1 MQDTILLCNVLLMPL
16 ADFLRGIRVVDV
28 SQFIPG
34 PQAAL
39 HLADLG
45 AEVVKVEPPGGEPMR
60 IFPPLDPDGVSAPY
74 KLMNRGKTV
83 VELDLKSEGGKGAFG
98 DLITAADVLV
108 ESYRPGVLDR
118 LGFDRKTLERLN
130 PGLVHVALTGFGQT
144 GPYRTRAGHDI
155 NYMALA
161 GGLAASGTEER
172 PVAAYP
178 PTADHASALQ
188 AALAAVAA
196 LFRRHES
203 GRGAFID
210 VSLAETVLAWQA
222 IPMTLA
228 RRAGQEPHRGA
239 QILNGGTARY
249 HVYRTAD
256 GKFITL
262 GAVEQKF
269 WAAFCRAVGRDEWI
283 ARYDDPLPQTALVA
297 EVSALIESQPLAH
310 WERVIEP
317 ADCCFHAVVELA
329 DVPEHPQIAA
339 RGLVHRVSDNPALIE
354 TLFPAWIDGEPPTP
368 RSPLHFSEASGV
380 LTRWRKRKRD

>member
-1 MQDTILLCNVLLMPL
+1 MPL
-16 ADFLRGIRVVDV
+16 AEFLRGIRVVDV

-39 HLADLG
+39 HLCDLG
-45 AEVVKVEPPGGEPMR
+45 AGVVKVEPPGGEPMR
-60 IFPPLDPDGVSAPY
+60 TFPPLDPDGVGAPY

-83 VELDLKSEGGKGAFG
+83 VELDLKTDAGKRAFA
-98 DLITAADVLV
+98 DLISAADVLV

-118 LGFDRKTLERLN
+118 LGFDRKTLERIN

-161 GGLAASGTEER
+161 GGLAASGTEQR

-196 LFRRHES
+196 LFRRGES

-249 HVYRTAD
+249 HVYRTSD

-269 WAAFCRAVGRDEWI
+269 WAAFCRAVGKDEWI
-283 ARYDDPLPQTALVA
+283 ARYDDPLPQTALIA
-297 EVSALIESQPLAH
+297 EVTALIAGRPLVH
-310 WERVIEP
+310 WERVIDP

-329 DVPEHPQIAA
+329 DLPDHPQIAE
-339 RGLVHRVSDNPALIE
+339 RRLVHQVSDEPALIE
-354 TLFPAWIDGEPPTP
+354 TLFPAWVDGVPPP
-368 RSPLHFSEASGV
+368 SRAPLRFASVEVV
-380 LTRWRKRKRD
+380 LAGWRDKKEKKALALRTLG

>member
-1 MQDTILLCNVLLMPL
+1 MPL
-16 ADFLRGIRVVDV
+16 ADFLRGIRVIDL

-39 HLADLG
+39 HLADFG

-60 IFPPLDPDGVSAPY
+60 GFPPLDPDGVGAPY

-83 VELDLKSEGGKGAFG
+83 VELDLKSEAGKAAFAE
-98 DLITAADVLV
+98 LIAAADVLV

-118 LGFDRKTLERLN
+118 LGFTRARLEALN
-130 PGLVHVALTGFGQT
+130 ARLVHVALTGFGQT

-161 GGLAASGTEER
+161 GGLAASGTPER

-196 LFRRHES
+196 LFRRQQS

-222 IPMTLA
+222 IPLTLA
-228 RRAGQEPHRGA
+228 QRAGEAPHRGA

-249 HVYRTAD
+249 QIYRTAD
-256 GKFITL
+256 GKFLSL
-262 GAVEQKF
+262 GAVERKF
-269 WAAFCRAVGRDEWI
+269 WAAFCRALSRDDWTQ
-283 ARYDDPLPQTALVA
+283 RYDEPMPQ
-297 EVSALIESQPLAH
+297 SALIAEVAALIASKTLEH
-310 WERVIEP
+310 WVSVIDP
-317 ADCCFHAVVELA
+317 ADCCFHPVVELA
-329 DVPEHPQIAA
+329 DLPDHPQIAA
-339 RGLVHRVSDNPALIE
+339 RRLVHRVSEAPALIE
-354 TLFPAWIDGEPPTP
+354 TLFPAWVDGEPPPP
-368 RSPLHFSEASGV
+368 RRNLRFATVAEV
-380 LTRWRKRKRD
+380 LTRWRNSS

>member
-1 MQDTILLCNVLLMPL
+1 MPL
-16 ADFLRGIRVVDV
+16 AEFLHGIRVVDV

-39 HLADLG
+39 HLCDLG

-60 IFPPLDPDGVSAPY
+60 IFPPLDPDGVGAPY

-83 VELDLKSEGGKGAFG
+83 VELDLKSEAGKRAFSE
-98 DLITAADVLV
+98 LIAVADVLV

-118 LGFDRKTLERLN
+118 LGFDRKNLERLN

-144 GPYRTRAGHDI
+144 GPYRARAGHDI

-196 LFRRHES
+196 LFRRRES

-228 RRAGQEPHRGA
+228 QRAGEIPHRGA

-249 HVYRTAD
+249 HVYGTSD
-256 GKFITL
+256 DQFITL

-269 WAAFCRAVGRDEWI
+269 WAAFCRAVDKDEWI
-283 ARYDDPLPQTALVA
+283 ARYDDPLPQTALIS
-297 EVSALIESQPLAH
+297 EVTALIESKALAH
-310 WERVIEP
+310 WERVIDP
-317 ADCCFHAVVELA
+317 ADCCFHAVVDLA
-329 DVPEHPQIAA
+329 DLPDHPQIAE
-339 RGLVHRVSDNPALIE
+339 RRLVHRVSDDPPLIE
-354 TLFPAWIDGEPPTP
+354 TLFPAWVDGAPTP
-368 RSPLHFSEASGV
+368 PRADVRFGTAADV
-380 LTRWRKRKRD
+380 LARWRRS

>member
-1 MQDTILLCNVLLMPL
+1 MPL

-39 HLADLG
+39 HLSDLG

-60 IFPPLDPDGVSAPY
+60 AFPPLDPDGVSAPY
-74 KLMNRGKTV
+74 KLMNRGKAV
-83 VELDLKSEGGKGAFG
+83 VELDLKAETGKRAFA
-98 DLITAADVLV
+98 DLIAAADVLV

-118 LGFDRKTLERLN
+118 LGFDRKNLERLN

-144 GPYRTRAGHDI
+144 GPYRARAGHDI

-196 LFRRHES
+196 LFRRRET

-228 RRAGQEPHRGA
+228 WRAGQGPHRGA

-249 HVYRTAD
+249 HVYRTSD

-269 WAAFCRAVGRDEWI
+269 WAAFCHAVGKDEWVTH
-283 ARYDDPLPQTALVA
+283 YDDPLPQVALIAEVTALIA
-297 EVSALIESQPLAH
+297 SQPLAH
-310 WERVIEP
+310 WERVIDP
-317 ADCCFHAVVELA
+317 ADCCFHPVVELA
-329 DVPEHPQIAA
+329 DVPDHPQVAE
-339 RGLVHRVSDNPALIE
+339 RRLVHRVRDAPALIE
-354 TLFPAWIDGEPPTP
+354 TLFPAWIDGEPPQP
-368 RSPLHFSEASGV
+368 RADLRFGTATEV
-380 LTRWRKRKRD
+380 LARWRRA

>member
-1 MQDTILLCNVLLMPL
+1 MPL
-16 ADFLRGIRVVDV
+16 AEFLRGVHAIDV

-45 AEVVKVEPPGGEPMR
+45 ADVVKVEPPGGEPMR
-60 IFPPLDPDGVSAPY
+60 SFPPLDPDGVSAPY

-83 VELDLKSEGGKGAFG
+83 VDLDLKSEMGKRTFA
-98 DLITAADVLV
+98 DLIKAADVLV

-118 LGFDRKTLERLN
+118 LGFTRAELERLN
-130 PGLVHVALTGFGQT
+130 AGLVHVALTGFGQT
-144 GPYRTRAGHDI
+144 GPYRARAGHDI

-196 LFRRHES
+196 LFRRRES

-228 RRAGQEPHRGA
+228 GRAGEAPDRGA
-239 QILNGGTARY
+239 QVLNGGTARY

-256 GKFITL
+256 GKFFTL
-262 GAVEQKF
+262 GAVERKF
-269 WAAFCRAVGRDEWI
+269 WAAFCRAVGQEAWI
-283 ARYDDPLPQTALVA
+283 RRYDDPRPQTALIA
-297 EVSALIESQPLAH
+297 EVKALVASRPLAD
-310 WERVIEP
+310 WERVIDP
-317 ADCCFHAVVELA
+317 ADCCFHPVVELA
-329 DVPEHPQIAA
+329 DVPDHPQIAA
-339 RGLVHRVSDNPALIE
+339 RGLVRRVAENPALIE
-354 TLFPAWIDGEPPTP
+354 TLFPAWIDGEPPPP
-368 RSPLHFSEASGV
+368 RADLRFAEASDV
-380 LTRWRKRKRD
+380 LARWRAR

>member
-1 MQDTILLCNVLLMPL
+1 MPL
-16 ADFLRGIRVVDV
+16 AEFLRGIRVVDL

-39 HLADLG
+39 HLCDLG
-45 AEVVKVEPPGGEPMR
+45 AEVVKIEPPGGEPMR
-60 IFPPLDPDGVSAPY
+60 QFPPVDPDGVGAPY

-83 VELDLKSEGGKGAFG
+83 VEIDLKSDAGKRTFAE
-98 DLITAADVLV
+98 LIAAADVLI

-118 LGFDRKTLERLN
+118 LGFDRATLERLN

-144 GPYRTRAGHDI
+144 GPYRARAGHDI

-161 GGLAASGTEER
+161 GGLAASGTEAQ

-196 LFRRHES
+196 LFRRRES
-203 GRGAFID
+203 GRGTFID

-228 RRAGQEPHRGA
+228 RRPGQEPQRGA

-249 HVYRTAD
+249 HVYRTSD
-256 GKFITL
+256 GQFITL

-269 WAAFCRAVGRDEWI
+269 WAGFCRAVGKDDWI
-283 ARYDDPLPQTALVA
+283 ARYDDPLPQTALIA
-297 EVSALIESQPLAH
+297 EATDLIASQPLAH
-310 WERVIEP
+310 WERAIDP
-317 ADCCFHAVVELA
+317 ADCCFHPVVELA
-329 DVPEHPQIAA
+329 DLPDHPQIVE
-339 RGLVHRVSDNPALIE
+339 RRLVHQVSNAPALIE
-354 TLFPAWIDGEPPTP
+354 TLFPAWVDGAPPPP
-368 RSPLHFSEASGV
+368 RAPIRFVSAGDV
-380 LTRWRKRKRD
+380 LARWRKR

>member
-1 MQDTILLCNVLLMPL
+1 MP
-16 ADFLRGIRVVDV
+16 AIDFLRGIRVVDV

-39 HLADLG
+39 HLCDLG

-60 IFPPLDPDGVSAPY
+60 TFPPLDPDGVGAPY

-83 VELDLKSEGGKGAFG
+83 VELDLKTDAGKRAFA
-98 DLITAADVLV
+98 DLIAAADVLV

-188 AALAAVAA
+188 AALAAAAA
-196 LFRRHES
+196 LFRRRES

-210 VSLAETVLAWQA
+210 VSLGDRARLAGD
-222 IPMTLA
+222 PDDA
-228 RRAGQEPHRGA
+228 RRQGWAGAASRCANLERRRRPLSRLRHERRQIHHARRRRAEVLGGLLPRGRPR
-239 QILNGGTARY
+239 G
-249 HVYRTAD
+249 
-256 GKFITL
+256 
-262 GAVEQKF
+262 
-269 WAAFCRAVGRDEWI
+269 VGR
-283 ARYDDPLPQTALVA
+283 AL
-297 EVSALIESQPLAH
+297 
-310 WERVIEP
+310 
-317 ADCCFHAVVELA
+317 
-329 DVPEHPQIAA
+329 
-339 RGLVHRVSDNPALIE
+339 
-354 TLFPAWIDGEPPTP
+354 
-368 RSPLHFSEASGV
+368 
-380 LTRWRKRKRD
+380 

>member
-1 MQDTILLCNVLLMPL
+1 MP
-16 ADFLRGIRVVDV
+16 AIDFLRGIRVVDV

-39 HLADLG
+39 HLCDLG

-60 IFPPLDPDGVSAPY
+60 TFPPLDPDGVGAPY

-83 VELDLKSEGGKGAFG
+83 VELDLKTDAGKRAFA
-98 DLITAADVLV
+98 DLIAAADVLV

-188 AALAAVAA
+188 AALAAAAA
-196 LFRRHES
+196 LFRRRES

-222 IPMTLA
+222 IQMTLA
-228 RRAGQEPHRGA
+228 GRAGQEPHRGA
-239 QILNGGTARY
+239 QTLNGGAARY
-249 HVYRTAD
+249 HVYRTSD
-256 GKFITL
+256 GRFITL
-262 GAVEQKF
+262 GAVERKF
-269 WAAFCRAVGRDEWI
+269 WAAFCRAVGREEWVG
-283 ARYDDPLPQTALVA
+283 RYDDTLPQTSLIA
-297 EVSALIESQPLAH
+297 EVTALIASRPLAH
-310 WERVIEP
+310 WERVIDP
-317 ADCCFHAVVELA
+317 ADCCFHPVVELG
-329 DVPEHPQIAA
+329 DLPDHPQIAE
-339 RGLVHRVSDNPALIE
+339 RRLVHRVSEEPVLIE
-354 TLFPAWIDGEPPTP
+354 TLFPAWVDGAPPGP
-368 RSPLHFSEASGV
+368 RAELRFGTAAEMLA
-380 LTRWRKRKRD
+380 RWRRA

>member
-1 MQDTILLCNVLLMPL
+1 MSL
-16 ADFLRGIRVVDV
+16 ANFLHGIRVIDV

-60 IFPPLDPDGVSAPY
+60 GFPPLDPDGVSAPY

-83 VELDLKSEGGKGAFG
+83 VELDLKSEAGKAAFAE
-98 DLITAADVLV
+98 LIAAADVLV

-118 LGFDRKTLERLN
+118 LGFDRGHLEALN
-130 PGLVHVALTGFGQT
+130 ARLVHVALTGFGQT

-161 GGLAASGTEER
+161 GGLAASGSVER

-196 LFRRHES
+196 LFRRQQS
-203 GRGAFID
+203 GRGTFID

-222 IPMTLA
+222 IPLTLA
-228 RRAGQEPHRGA
+228 QREGQEPHRGA

-249 HVYRTAD
+249 QIYRTAD
-256 GKFITL
+256 GKFLSL

-269 WAAFCRAVGRDEWI
+269 WAAFCRAVGRDDWTP
-283 ARYDDPLPQTALVA
+283 RYDEPMPQTALIA
-297 EVSALIESQPLAH
+297 EVAALIASESLAH
-310 WERVIEP
+310 WERVIDP

-329 DVPEHPQIAA
+329 DVPDHPQIAA
-339 RGLVHRVSDNPALIE
+339 RGLVCRVAEHPALIE
-354 TLFPAWIDGEPPTP
+354 TLFPAWVDGEPPRP
-368 RSPLHFSEASGV
+368 RAPIRFAGAFEV
-380 LTRWRKRKRD
+380 LARWRGR